1 MMGLALKTLLTA
13 LESQRIGNVD
23 SGAELDMPTVRVL
36 EVPLDLTACREL
48 RVLAHVFNG
57 EQSALAAAVLRAAL
71 LDMQAHLDDELDQL
85 AHLAR
90 NSLDDCQS

>member
-1 MMGLALKTLLTA
+1 MMGLALKTLLEA
-13 LESQRIGNVD
+13 LESQRAGDVELV
-23 SGAELDMPTVRVL
+23 AELDIPAVRVL

-48 RVLAHVFNG
+48 RVLAQVFNG

-85 AHLAR
+85 AHSAR
-90 NSLDDCQS
+90 SALDDCAS